1 MARVTLW
8 TSSAA
13 VRPESYTGGLEQG
26 IHQNGTSTFTIPAG
40 KEVWFHFP
48 IPTAWQIL
56 DTSLYL
62 ERVAV
67 LFETDDNTEVSEV
80 MATHGATESYSLSK
94 RAQRGSHLV
103 AGEEN
108 TYTVRDNGGSRPKT
122 GYGVQASVKVR
133 SNGGAGK
140 ITFGGAGATYHDTSS

>member
-13 VRPESYTGGLEQG
+13 VRPERYDGGLEQG
-26 IHQNGTSTFTIPAG
+26 THSGGTSSFRIPAG
-40 KEVWFHFP
+40 QEVWFHFP

-67 LFETDDNTEVSEV
+67 LWETDDNTEISEV
-80 MATHGATESYSLSK
+80 VAYHGATERYPLSSK
-94 RAQRGSHLV
+94 SQRGSHLV

-108 TYTVRDNGGSRPKT
+108 TYQVRDMGGSRPKT
-122 GYGVQASVKVR
+122 GYGVQASLKVR
-133 SNGGAGK
+133 STGQAGT